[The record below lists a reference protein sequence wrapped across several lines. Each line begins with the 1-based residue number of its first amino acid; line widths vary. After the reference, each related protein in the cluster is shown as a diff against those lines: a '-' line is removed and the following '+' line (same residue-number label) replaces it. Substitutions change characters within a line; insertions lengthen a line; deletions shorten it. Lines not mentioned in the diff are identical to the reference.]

1 MTDLLAAGPFLNW
14 EHMTGQSKF
23 LVDLISVPI
32 FSAIAGLITNW
43 TGVIMLFAPVRFT
56 GFYVPGLKR
65 LFPFLPR
72 KVQILPLFAPGGIL
86 GFQGFVPCRAEKM
99 ASLIVDTSISRI
111 GRIRDFYRE
120 LNPDELSESIATAA
134 RPDVRRLATE
144 IIQKQHPQLWRT
156 LPAPMKD
163 ELLRTVD
170 AELPAISKRAF
181 DKIGENIDQLLSVKL
196 MTVKFLSRNPDVLR
210 NIIQGM
216 AMPELRLMVR
226 TGALGFPFG
235 ILLALMLSFIHY
247 SGSEGRGHAGHGG
260 FFIELPAFV
269 SSFLHFFPAWLL
281 VLTGAAI
288 IGVVVN
294 IIAIKV
300 VFEPGVP
307 QPRYKYL
314 WKQGRFPKRQ
324 YEASADLAAML
335 SLEVLNVKNFAHEL
349 LYGASADKTRA
360 IIEEAVAEEID
371 RILGPFIIVARNSF
385 GLVDVEGLQRQ
396 ASATLVEFAP
406 SVLYEPDFN
415 KAQAKRIEKFATEK
429 FRALPPD
436 KFGEMLYSAIEQDAW
451 LLYVHG
457 ALLGLV
463 VGAVHILI
471 FGA

>member
-1 MTDLLAAGPFLNW
+1 MTDLLAAGPFLDW

-170 AELPAISKRAF
+170 A
-181 DKIGENIDQLLSVKL
+181 
-196 MTVKFLSRNPDVLR
+196 
-210 NIIQGM
+210 
-216 AMPELRLMVR
+216 
-226 TGALGFPFG
+226 
-235 ILLALMLSFIHY
+235 
-247 SGSEGRGHAGHGG
+247 
-260 FFIELPAFV
+260 
-269 SSFLHFFPAWLL
+269 
-281 VLTGAAI
+281 
-288 IGVVVN
+288 
-294 IIAIKV
+294 
-300 VFEPGVP
+300 
-307 QPRYKYL
+307 
-314 WKQGRFPKRQ
+314 
-324 YEASADLAAML
+324 
-335 SLEVLNVKNFAHEL
+335 
-349 LYGASADKTRA
+349 
-360 IIEEAVAEEID
+360 
-371 RILGPFIIVARNSF
+371 
-385 GLVDVEGLQRQ
+385 
-396 ASATLVEFAP
+396 
-406 SVLYEPDFN
+406 
-415 KAQAKRIEKFATEK
+415 
-429 FRALPPD
+429 
-436 KFGEMLYSAIEQDAW
+436 
-451 LLYVHG
+451 
-457 ALLGLV
+457 
-463 VGAVHILI
+463 
-471 FGA
+471 